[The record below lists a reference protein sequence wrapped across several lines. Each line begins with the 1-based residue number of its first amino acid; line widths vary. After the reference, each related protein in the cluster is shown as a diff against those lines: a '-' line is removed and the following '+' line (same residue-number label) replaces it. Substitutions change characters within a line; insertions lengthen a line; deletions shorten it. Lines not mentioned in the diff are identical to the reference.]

1 MLILLYHFLNFDKI
15 QIIKSNNTIDKTRV
29 KIKCFKILVSNNI
42 NEKLIIIKQYVI
54 IKIVDF
60 IWEKPASRNLW
71 WKWFL
76 SAKNGLFPEITLMI
90 ITLIVSKKGKANKA
104 KI

>member
-1 MLILLYHFLNFDKI
+1 MLQYYFLNFDKT
-15 QIIKSNNTIDKTRV
+15 QIIKSKNTIDKTRV
-29 KIKCFKILVSNNI
+29 KIKCFKIFVSNNK

-54 IKIVDF
+54 IKSDDI
-60 IWEKPASRNLW
+60 IWENPTSRNLW

-76 SAKNGLFPEITLMI
+76 SAKNGLFLEITLII
-90 ITLIVSKKGKANKA
+90 ITLIVSKNGKANKA

>member
-29 KIKCFKILVSNNI
+29 KIKCFKILVSNNK
-42 NEKLIIIKQYVI
+42 NEKLIIVKQYVI

-60 IWEKPASRNLW
+60 
-71 WKWFL
+71 
-76 SAKNGLFPEITLMI
+76 M
-90 ITLIVSKKGKANKA
+90 
-104 KI
+104 

>member
-1 MLILLYHFLNFDKI
+1 MLKYYFLNFDKI

-29 KIKCFKILVSNNI
+29 KIKCFKILVSNNK
-42 NEKLIIIKQYVI
+42 NEKLIMIKQYVI
-54 IKIVDF
+54 IKSVDF
-60 IWEKPASRNLW
+60 IWENPASRNLW

-76 SAKNGLFPEITLMI
+76 SAKNGLFPEINLMI